1 MSSCACDRFLLCAG
15 MPGALLF
22 NPSQGV
28 RCAAPAVLWVV
39 PAARCAGLQPSCP
52 PAVRAALA
60 AFPFATVWVLP
71 QRRCPAAAAPAR
83 G

>member
-39 PAARCAGLQPSCP
+39 PAAR
-52 PAVRAALA
+52 
-60 AFPFATVWVLP
+60 
-71 QRRCPAAAAPAR
+71 
-83 G
+83 